1 VNQANITI
9 TTSNT
14 YKLQSIFYVSFH
26 HDELY
31 IEKKKDGKRI
41 KRKKSMSMCMSM
53 RMSWMIL
60 VFKISKEVYEF

>member
-26 HDELY
+26 HELY
-31 IEKKKDGKRI
+31 IEKKKDEKRI

>member
-41 KRKKSMSMCMSM
+41 KRKKSMSM